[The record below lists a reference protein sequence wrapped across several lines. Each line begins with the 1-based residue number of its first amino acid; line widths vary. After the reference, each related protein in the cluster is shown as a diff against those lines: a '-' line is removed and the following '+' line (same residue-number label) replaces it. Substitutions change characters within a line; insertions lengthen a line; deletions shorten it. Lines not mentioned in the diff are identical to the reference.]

1 MYLFPM
7 FRSGLRGRA
16 RARAKLGSIR
26 EQVLAVPPGSDWLLG
41 VLRRE
46 FKDGSRPG
54 VGFVFD
60 GNRICGDRKLG
71 VGG

>member
-1 MYLFPM
+1 MYLFLVFPT
-7 FRSGLRGRA
+7 GLRGRERA
-16 RARAKLGSIR
+16 RARLDSIR

-60 GNRICGDRKLG
+60 GNRICGNQKLG
-71 VGG
+71 VAG